1 MKLQIKN
8 TWKHALV
15 GSLVGLAGTGIQAL
29 VNLIPNTTFE
39 IGWFIVAAMTFFA
52 IRYEVW
58 QENNS
63 PLSTCEYLKL
73 KWLDTIVD
81 VLAATVA
88 CALVLWRLGA
98 L

>member
-8 TWKHALV
+8 TWKHAAI
-15 GSLVGLAGTGIQAL
+15 GSLVGLAGAGIQAL
-29 VNLIPNTTFE
+29 VNLIPNTQFYV
-39 IGWFIVAAMTFFA
+39 GWFIVAILLFLA

-73 KWLDTIVD
+73 KWIDCLVD
-81 VLAATVA
+81 VLAAVVS
-88 CALVLWRLGA
+88 CALVLWAFGA
-98 L
+98 I

>member
-1 MKLQIKN
+1 MKQQLTN

-15 GSLVGLAGTGIQAL
+15 GSLVGLAGAGIQAL
-29 VNLIPNTTFE
+29 VNLIPNTQFYV
-39 IGWFIVAAMTFFA
+39 GWFIVAAMTFFA

-73 KWLDTIVD
+73 KWLDCIVD
-81 VLAATVA
+81 VLAATIA
-88 CALVLWRLGA
+88 CALVLWMLGA

>member
-1 MKLQIKN
+1 MKLTN
-8 TWKHALV
+8 TWKHAGI
-15 GSLVGLAGTGIQAL
+15 GSLVGLAGAGIQWL
-29 VNLIPNTTFE
+29 VNLIPNTQFYV
-39 IGWFIVAAMTFFA
+39 GWFIVAAMTFFA

-81 VLAATVA
+81 VLAAVIC
-88 CALVLWRLGA
+88 CALVLWKLGA